1 MIPVCRV
8 FHDTTTS
15 LTNSLAMVRL
25 GVVES
30 LLTPAS
36 VAPDHRPNSYAGE
49 TALIPD
55 NNNDRLRHQPESSPI
70 SGVSSEARARVF
82 SGLQPPSSDATR
94 TSFMTTSTASRM
106 SGLSDFPVPPKD
118 DRHVSLGTFFNESF
132 AQSELRSEIPLPPPD
147 RQVVFG
153 GNQNAGDLAKTL
165 SSSSLS
171 SN

>member
-1 MIPVCRV
+1 MEP
-8 FHDTTTS
+8 HDTTS
-15 LTNSLAMVRL
+15 LTNPLAMVRL
-25 GVVES
+25 RVVES

-36 VAPDHRPNSYAGE
+36 VAPEHRPNSYAGE
-49 TALIPD
+49 TTLITD
-55 NNNDRLRHQPESSPI
+55 NNNDQLRHQNQPESSPTL
-70 SGVSSEARARVF
+70 GVSGEARARVF

-132 AQSELRSEIPLPPPD
+132 AQSELQSEIPLLPPD